1 MGQGS
6 QQVFIVKE
14 GGRLDGA
21 CSKVLGL
28 SRKSVTIL
36 LGLGSVSVSTSASRF
51 GVDVLRELEGGIPVA
66 GVPGS
71 AGVPIAGVPIP
82 SESTH
87 LLDYIAD
94 NVTFVPAKKASQKV
108 ALGDVVSVYI
118 TESMPVEDYLQGAD
132 APFDVIFECEHYAV
146 INKPAGLTV
155 HPSSQ
160 GLSQRPS
167 SGSGGSGGSGGSNR
181 PTYISPTGVAVEITL
196 VNGIIKRFGLDV
208 EKFIAHATTSTES
221 GNVVD
226 IPLATRMGII
236 HRLDRDT
243 TGVMLVGKTPEAV
256 AKFQKMFANRELY
269 KEYKLIGYGDPQ
281 RTYYDIDNTM
291 ERSKTDWRSM
301 IVTPSDEKISDEEI
315 IGYSYTSSLETNTEA
330 NSSSKAKKHART
342 EVKITARHGKGFCAE
357 ALIHTGRTH
366 QVRVHMAH
374 IGFPIIGD
382 PLYGCN
388 NPYNNMIQ
396 RPALH
401 SNKLSFRDPFTGEDK
416 IFTAPE
422 PTDFTNLW
430 RGICAS

>member
-1 MGQGS
+1 MGHGS

-36 LGLGSVSVSTSASRF
+36 LELGSVSVSTSESRL
-51 GVDVLRELEGGIPVA
+51 GVDVLRKLEG
-66 GVPGS
+66 
-71 AGVPIAGVPIP
+71 GVPIAGVPIP
-82 SESTH
+82 PESTH
-87 LLDYIAD
+87 LLNYIAE

-108 ALGDVVSVYI
+108 ALGDVVSVYV
-118 TESMPVEDYLQGAD
+118 TESMPVEDYLQGAE

-160 GLSQRPS
+160 ALSQRPS
-167 SGSGGSGGSGGSNR
+167 SVSGGSGGNSR

-208 EKFIAHATTSTES
+208 EKFIDHATTSTE
-221 GNVVD
+221 GGDVVD
-226 IPLATRMGII
+226 VPLATRMGII

-243 TGVMLVGKTPEAV
+243 TGVMLVGKTPDAV

-281 RTYYDIDNTM
+281 LTYYDIDNTM

-301 IVTPSDEKISDEEI
+301 IVTPSAEKISDEEI
-315 IGYSYTSSLETNTEA
+315 IGYSYTSSLETDTEA
-330 NSSSKAKKHART
+330 NTSSKAKKHART

-388 NPYNNMIQ
+388 NPYNAMIQ

-422 PTDFTNLW
+422 PADFTNLW
-430 RGICAS
+430 QSICAS